1 MDTILSILNAT
12 LREAIAPN
20 TAAVAIAVIGL
31 NIHFGFTGLL
41 NIGQAGYMLLGAYGM
56 AISITYDIPLLFA
69 VLIGFVVSFVFSLI
83 LGLPTLKLRG
93 DYLAI
98 VTISAAEIVRYSG
111 RLAAFEDFTGG
122 SQGIFGKD
130 YQGPF
135 ISLSFLGSG
144 RLTLLEFNYT
154 DVADGARWV
163 QVLGLIALIGAI
175 VGAVLLLRSLKS
187 AGGAV
192 LAPMSSTV
200 RSALVAVALV
210 LGAILTV
217 VVPAYADR
225 DTATDIFSRVVAF
238 VIFTSI
244 MLAVLF
250 GGQAAF
256 AAWKTAKGRKAVLA
270 GVLILF
276 AVLAIFFTFP
286 KTYDRTGVDGWWVR
300 MIAWFIV
307 GLSCAVVFLLVRSPW
322 GRLLRG
328 VREDE
333 DAMRSLGKNVFAIKM
348 QALIIGGMFGSL
360 GGMVYVLTGTVQADS
375 MGRSLTF
382 FAYTA
387 LLLGGAATIFGPVL
401 GTIIFFSARIL
412 IREASGAYIPDA
424 IMTNSQTEQFSY
436 VVVGVGLMLLVIFR
450 PQGILGNKRELRFNV

>member
-1 MDTILSILNAT
+1 MDTILSILNSV
-12 LREAIAPN
+12 LREAIAPD

-31 NIHFGFTGLL
+31 NLHFGFTGLL

-56 AISITYDIPLLFA
+56 AISITHGLPLAVA
-69 VLIGFVVSFVFSLI
+69 VLVGLLVSLIFSII

-98 VTISAAEIVRYSG
+98 VTISAAEIIRYVG
-111 RLAAFEDFTGG
+111 RLASFESFTGG

-135 ISLSFLGSG
+135 INLSFLGGG
-144 RLTLLEFNYT
+144 RLTLLEFNYS

-163 QVLGLIALIGAI
+163 QVVGVIVLLAGIA
-175 VGAVLLLRSLKS
+175 GAVVLLRSLKA

-192 LAPMSSTV
+192 LAPTSPLV
-200 RSALVAVALV
+200 RRVLVAVSVVLGLV
-210 LGAILTV
+210 LMV
-217 VVPAYADR
+217 VLPAYADAGAA
-225 DTATDIFSRVVAF
+225 TAIGSRVTAF
-238 VIFTSI
+238 VIFTGI
-244 MLAVLF
+244 ALGLFF
-250 GGQAAF
+250 GGQAAV
-256 AAWKTAKGRKAVLA
+256 AASKTDKGRRAIVA
-270 GVLILF
+270 GVLILV
-276 AVLAIFFTFP
+276 AILAMFFTFP

-300 MIAWFIV
+300 LIAWFLV
-307 GLSCAVVFLLVRSPW
+307 ALSCVVTLLLVRSPW

-348 QALIIGGMFGSL
+348 QSLIIGGMFGSL
-360 GGMVYVLTGTVQADS
+360 GGMVYVLTGSVQADS

-401 GTIIFFSARIL
+401 GTILFFAGRIL
-412 IREASGAYIPDA
+412 IREVSGAYIPDA
-424 IMTNSQTEQFSY
+424 VMSNSQTEQFSY
-436 VVVGVGLMLLVIFR
+436 IVVGIGLMLLVIFR